1 MTITSFH
8 TTLLHQ
14 GMIIVGLPYTAPG
27 ILTMKEVTGG
37 TPYGASSITGKGDE
51 SRMPTELE
59 LGMCRF
65 QGEHVAGIVRD
76 LVAGR
81 KGGAR

>member
-1 MTITSFH
+1 
-8 TTLLHQ
+8 
-14 GMIIVGLPYTAPG
+14 
-27 ILTMKEVTGG
+27 
-37 TPYGASSITGKGDE
+37 
-51 SRMPTELE
+51 
-59 LGMCRF
+59 MCRF